1 MLTYSL
7 DDRPGEALYARL
19 YDRVKADI
27 LAGRLTAGERLPS
40 KRALAAQLSIST
52 MTVEAA
58 YGQLADEGYIQPR
71 PRSGYFVS
79 PIAAPLS
86 PAPAPPEPEA
96 PAAPAAPAWFADFAE
111 SAAVAED
118 FPFSVWAK
126 IYRETL
132 ASRAEAL
139 LTRAPAAG
147 VPELRQAIAG
157 HLWSFRGLSVSPDQI
172 VIGPGAEYL
181 YSLLVRLFGTKGIF
195 GLEDPGYDKIGKV
208 YAACGAK
215 CAWLPLDES
224 GVQPAAIRRRRAAIV
239 HISPSHHFPTGI
251 IMPVS
256 RRYELLAWAGEAPG
270 RYLIEDDYDSEFRL
284 TGRPIPT
291 LFGIDTGGRVIY
303 LNTFSRSLAATVR
316 LSYMVLPPALLRD
329 FRDRLGFFSSAVSNF
344 EQYPLAEFIRQGHF
358 EKHIN
363 RMRTK
368 YRKRRSRLLTA
379 IRQSPLGKKAQII
392 EAGSGL
398 HFLLRFL
405 TVRSDDALV
414 ERFRRQELNLVPLA
428 RYYHGQPPLSAAH
441 TFLINYA
448 AIKSGIIEEAVRR
461 LAACLKP

>member
-1 MLTYSL
+1 MTYSL
-7 DDRPGEALYARL
+7 EGHPGEALYARL
-19 YDRVKADI
+19 YERVKADI
-27 LAGRLTAGERLPS
+27 LAGRLAAGQRLPS

-52 MTVEAA
+52 ITVEAA

-79 PIAAPLS
+79 PIAAPLA
-86 PAPAPPEPEA
+86 PAPARPEPKA
-96 PAAPAAPAWFADFAE
+96 PATPVTPAWFADFAD
-111 SAAVAED
+111 SAAATED

-147 VPELRQAIAG
+147 VEPLRQAIAD
-157 HLWSFRGLSVSPDQI
+157 HLWSFRGLAVSPGQI

-181 YSLLVRLFGTKGIF
+181 YSLLVRLFGTANLF

-215 CAWLPLDES
+215 CAFLPLDED
-224 GVQPAAIRRRRAAIV
+224 GVRPDAIRCQQASIV

-251 IMPVS
+251 IMPIR
-256 RRYELLAWAGEAPG
+256 RRYELLAWADEAPG

-291 LFGIDTGGRVIY
+291 LFGIDTAGRVIY

-329 FRDRLGFFSSAVSNF
+329 FRARLGFFSSAVSNF

-368 YRKRRSRLLTA
+368 YRKRRSQLLAA
-379 IRQSPLGKKAQII
+379 IRQSPLGKKAQVI

-398 HFLLRFL
+398 HFLLRFD
-405 TVRSDDALV
+405 TDQSDDDLTA
-414 ERFRRQELNLVPLA
+414 RFQRQGLNLAPLA
-428 RYYHGQPPLSAAH
+428 RYYQSPPPASAAH

-448 AIKSGIIEEAVRR
+448 AVKSEIIEEAVRR
-461 LAACLKP
+461 MAACLEI